1 MSGYEWISG
10 GNTTITHKKKIDA
23 GGEGAIH
30 AVFHPFYESLLIID
44 VEH

>member
-10 GNTTITHKKKIDA
+10 GNTTITHKKKIDV

-30 AVFHPFYESLLIID
+30 AVFILFMKAF
-44 VEH
+44 